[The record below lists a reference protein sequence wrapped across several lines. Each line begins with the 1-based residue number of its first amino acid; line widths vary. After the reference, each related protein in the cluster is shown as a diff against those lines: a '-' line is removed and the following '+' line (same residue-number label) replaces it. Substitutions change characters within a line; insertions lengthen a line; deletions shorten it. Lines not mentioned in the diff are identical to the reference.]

1 MTEIVKLIDN
11 TIINK
16 PLIGWNRNE
25 AKPSHLF
32 PAICTSYMNLF
43 EENID
48 NYGKK
53 LISLDKK
60 IDNKLANPNPNS
72 KLMPKKE
79 MFSKTIH
86 HEN

>member
-1 MTEIVKLIDN
+1 
-11 TIINK
+11 
-16 PLIGWNRNE
+16 
-25 AKPSHLF
+25 
-32 PAICTSYMNLF
+32 MNLF